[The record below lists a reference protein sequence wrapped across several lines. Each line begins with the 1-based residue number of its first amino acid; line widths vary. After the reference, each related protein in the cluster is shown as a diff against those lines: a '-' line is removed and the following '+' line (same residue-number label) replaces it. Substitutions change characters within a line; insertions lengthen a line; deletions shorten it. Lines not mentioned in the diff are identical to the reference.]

1 MTLNPDVFLPWLRN
15 ELERTGV
22 QFKRME
28 LKSLSDARV
37 LGHDVLIN
45 ATGFG
50 SLKLQDV
57 QDRNVEMIR
66 GQTAL
71 VKSNLKEL
79 LIHDNGETYTY
90 AIPRLDGTVILGG
103 IRDWDSLWVEIGLL
117 HRILCWLRETR
128 SPDVDPDQVKD
139 VSI

>member
-22 QFKRME
+22 QFERME

-37 LGHDVLIN
+37 LWHDVLIN

-57 QDRNVEMIR
+57 QDRNMEMIR

-103 IRDWDSLWVEIGLL
+103 IRDWDSL
-117 HRILCWLRETR
+117 
-128 SPDVDPDQVKD
+128 
-139 VSI
+139 